1 MFYAHSGNS
10 HTEVPMFV
18 VGYEELYAEPEEG
31 KEPTEVVG
39 VRTWKFVFDRLHSDS
54 HLVNK
59 LIMENRSRLKN
70 AGMAHCG
77 NAKRSTKLVQEHARA
92 VKLVGSSSTEKVALE
107 YYAGNQYL
115 RVTCLHDL
123 LHLIESYGGVTD
135 SFAGCLPIDLRSL
148 PDGALNTPLKGHPD
162 LGGDS
167 YLGPEHAFCAK
178 RSMAM
183 RAGLVEFDSTPIRV
197 HPDQLDPRFYF
208 GPDGEFKIPP
218 FLKTK
223 NAFWF
228 QSNPSIVHP
237 YDMALPRP
245 IAGIETPG
253 KELLKLFAERENKW
267 NPESGTDPTLDPNL
281 VNLFK
286 NMCTGIDQT
295 TAKMLRE
302 ATDTIF
308 SFDATEVSDAERREA
323 SMAKAGAAKLGTV
336 GILGEK
342 GSAIIEPRQVMKQLG
357 DELSTVVR
365 KLIAPWE
372 EDSRAKV
379 AQGEGTAKKTRME
392 DLEKAKGNTILQ
404 KLAREKY
411 KETLDGLRKESAELQ
426 KRYVRYKSELFDWGA
441 EKFLR
446 AFTSRYDRDS
456 IPTGYRAVWDG
467 LQAELKEM
475 PNGSACIA
483 MARDMQLTDSHKS
496 AYSHA
501 MNFYGRWC
509 EHDCFFDGRDWNI
522 MESIFFMLFEIA
534 TPTTTV
540 TVVSGEPGTAK
551 SMRFKRLMQSL
562 SPGIIVQGGNKSAR
576 AGMQG
581 NNDAQNGCLVY
592 TDEMITALE
601 ENDGGED
608 LEFYKQGATERCIT
622 YQKATQVKTSDGLDG
637 HVTATFRTW
646 RWMVL
651 AICTNRGGGFSRGN
665 EEPSKVK
672 QAMINRSQAVHVRKH
687 DGASRPDSEFETHQG
702 RPEVQR
708 RRQVLR
714 ITTNLA
720 LLVRMMLLFQ
730 PDLRPDMTVAQR
742 MWKLWDKRLEEKFGL
757 VGIQRRRNAKRTE
770 DCITAC
776 IWEAVWEV
784 FVFKQ
789 TSVLYPS
796 VSKKDAQGH
805 LPPFHPKQL
814 YEVIRIL
821 QPTHEIILDAW
832 TRNME
837 LSISTSRTGT
847 NVMSILAEAHR
858 FDFTD
863 LLCRTL
869 DENKK
874 FDVMDYIN
882 PKSDNGKKLVALH
895 QQQKAKE
902 AKDAAQANGSEAAK
916 KQKVAAAQNAQ
927 PADGEPLPIQTPRAQ
942 VEEAAGPNKAP
953 PSATLTSLFP
963 IFPAAGEDHHAPKL
977 TDIHRASERLRV
989 RREATSGFR
998 TQCLNSSELKNA
1010 TVDDLESLISA
1021 AGRPGG
1027 MQGVGGAA
1035 GGRGASSSNSSS
1047 QPSQTLDKQF
1057 SCIAPDV
1064 SILSIFYPTRNL
1076 LHWCINEFA
1085 GTPETNDPAHHYN
1098 LVSGTRAD
1106 RHYVQ
1111 LPSSTTGK
1119 TKYDFGWVRAISGS
1133 VASTAEGEGKGEA
1146 KLKGFADYRSLA
1158 KHLNGY
1164 PTQARFSYH
1173 EESIKDAL
1181 YLLAHNEENSRM
1193 VPQMAYWSRDRG
1205 PHNAMKE
1212 SPVMS
1217 KESLDGGAALELCP
1231 REYDP
1236 LEDSNKEKVNA
1247 TMKEGQA
1254 KKRHKDSFVENSD
1267 LQRRVDAM
1275 VLRNRLFAASIV
1287 ASNRI
1292 NRAPPVRIMDSE
1304 VQVNA
1309 GILTDHCA
1317 LLAEA
1322 TLASASIPGLKNAH
1336 EKLPKSS
1343 NPPVGLTIPEY
1354 DASNGLRF
1362 NCDKEK
1368 ARYSYFG
1375 KVPYPSAAVAKHGE
1389 ATAKQLLKDD
1399 FPSERGQPPKRPR
1412 EDGGPQQGGKRPVR
1426 EARPDVQMESAIVS
1440 AKRKR
1445 DDRGGA
1451 ASSPDDFDDEGNY
1464 MHDIVF
1470 ALPYSHDIVSIHLS
1484 RSMGAL
1490 LYDDELESEKK
1501 ELVKT
1506 FGDCYGF
1513 PKDIE
1518 HAEVTLPFT
1527 GFLEH
1532 GRQLISIPRRTKPH
1546 AVDGV
1551 EPFRDEA
1558 EKKEKVRL
1566 DYVSACLGRRATWHD
1581 LREWA
1586 AQRAGSSQF
1595 YGITGN
1601 VFAQSVWRRHAIAAL
1616 MSRGMIVSATET
1628 AANVVRY
1635 RSSQLFSRL
1644 VEYAANKQGSPYFAM
1659 DLKLEISEPNSYR
1672 AAEEEELGKIHDRA
1686 AKIARNEPLGDDE
1699 GVVEEESEALCRDVG
1714 NAWAAPSL
1722 LG

>member
-1 MFYAHSGNS
+1 
-10 HTEVPMFV
+10 
-18 VGYEELYAEPEEG
+18 
-31 KEPTEVVG
+31 
-39 VRTWKFVFDRLHSDS
+39 
-54 HLVNK
+54 
-59 LIMENRSRLKN
+59 
-70 AGMAHCG
+70 
-77 NAKRSTKLVQEHARA
+77 
-92 VKLVGSSSTEKVALE
+92 
-107 YYAGNQYL
+107 
-115 RVTCLHDL
+115 
-123 LHLIESYGGVTD
+123 
-135 SFAGCLPIDLRSL
+135 
-148 PDGALNTPLKGHPD
+148 
-162 LGGDS
+162 
-167 YLGPEHAFCAK
+167 
-178 RSMAM
+178 
-183 RAGLVEFDSTPIRV
+183 
-197 HPDQLDPRFYF
+197 
-208 GPDGEFKIPP
+208 
-218 FLKTK
+218 
-223 NAFWF
+223 
-228 QSNPSIVHP
+228 
-237 YDMALPRP
+237 
-245 IAGIETPG
+245 
-253 KELLKLFAERENKW
+253 
-267 NPESGTDPTLDPNL
+267 
-281 VNLFK
+281 
-286 NMCTGIDQT
+286 
-295 TAKMLRE
+295 
-302 ATDTIF
+302 
-308 SFDATEVSDAERREA
+308 
-323 SMAKAGAAKLGTV
+323 
-336 GILGEK
+336 
-342 GSAIIEPRQVMKQLG
+342 
-357 DELSTVVR
+357 
-365 KLIAPWE
+365 
-372 EDSRAKV
+372 
-379 AQGEGTAKKTRME
+379 
-392 DLEKAKGNTILQ
+392 
-404 KLAREKY
+404 
-411 KETLDGLRKESAELQ
+411 
-426 KRYVRYKSELFDWGA
+426 
-441 EKFLR
+441 
-446 AFTSRYDRDS
+446 
-456 IPTGYRAVWDG
+456 
-467 LQAELKEM
+467 
-475 PNGSACIA
+475 
-483 MARDMQLTDSHKS
+483 
-496 AYSHA
+496 
-501 MNFYGRWC
+501 
-509 EHDCFFDGRDWNI
+509 
-522 MESIFFMLFEIA
+522 
-534 TPTTTV
+534 
-540 TVVSGEPGTAK
+540 
-551 SMRFKRLMQSL
+551 
-562 SPGIIVQGGNKSAR
+562 
-576 AGMQG
+576 MQG

>member
-1 MFYAHSGNS
+1 
-10 HTEVPMFV
+10 
-18 VGYEELYAEPEEG
+18 
-31 KEPTEVVG
+31 
-39 VRTWKFVFDRLHSDS
+39 
-54 HLVNK
+54 
-59 LIMENRSRLKN
+59 
-70 AGMAHCG
+70 
-77 NAKRSTKLVQEHARA
+77 
-92 VKLVGSSSTEKVALE
+92 
-107 YYAGNQYL
+107 
-115 RVTCLHDL
+115 
-123 LHLIESYGGVTD
+123 
-135 SFAGCLPIDLRSL
+135 
-148 PDGALNTPLKGHPD
+148 
-162 LGGDS
+162 
-167 YLGPEHAFCAK
+167 
-178 RSMAM
+178 
-183 RAGLVEFDSTPIRV
+183 
-197 HPDQLDPRFYF
+197 
-208 GPDGEFKIPP
+208 
-218 FLKTK
+218 
-223 NAFWF
+223 
-228 QSNPSIVHP
+228 
-237 YDMALPRP
+237 
-245 IAGIETPG
+245 
-253 KELLKLFAERENKW
+253 
-267 NPESGTDPTLDPNL
+267 
-281 VNLFK
+281 
-286 NMCTGIDQT
+286 
-295 TAKMLRE
+295 
-302 ATDTIF
+302 
-308 SFDATEVSDAERREA
+308 
-323 SMAKAGAAKLGTV
+323 
-336 GILGEK
+336 
-342 GSAIIEPRQVMKQLG
+342 
-357 DELSTVVR
+357 
-365 KLIAPWE
+365 
-372 EDSRAKV
+372 
-379 AQGEGTAKKTRME
+379 
-392 DLEKAKGNTILQ
+392 
-404 KLAREKY
+404 
-411 KETLDGLRKESAELQ
+411 
-426 KRYVRYKSELFDWGA
+426 
-441 EKFLR
+441 
-446 AFTSRYDRDS
+446 
-456 IPTGYRAVWDG
+456 
-467 LQAELKEM
+467 
-475 PNGSACIA
+475 
-483 MARDMQLTDSHKS
+483 
-496 AYSHA
+496 
-501 MNFYGRWC
+501 
-509 EHDCFFDGRDWNI
+509 
-522 MESIFFMLFEIA
+522 
-534 TPTTTV
+534 
-540 TVVSGEPGTAK
+540 
-551 SMRFKRLMQSL
+551 
-562 SPGIIVQGGNKSAR
+562 
-576 AGMQG
+576 
-581 NNDAQNGCLVY
+581 
-592 TDEMITALE
+592 MITALE

-687 DGASRPDSEFETHQG
+687 DGASRPESEFETHQG

-796 VSKKDAQGH
+796 ISKKDAQGN

-882 PKSDNGKKLVALH
+882 PKTDDGKKLVALH

-902 AKDAAQANGSEAAK
+902 AKDAAQANGSEAVK
-916 KQKVAAAQNAQ
+916 KQRVAAAQNAQ
-927 PADGEPLPIQTPRAQ
+927 PIQTSRAQ
-942 VEEAAGPNKAP
+942 VEEAAGANKAP
-953 PSATLTSLFP
+953 PNATLTCLFP
-963 IFPAAGEDHHAPKL
+963 IFPAVGADHHAPKL
-977 TDIHRASERLRV
+977 TDIHRASERLRI

-1035 GGRGASSSNSSS
+1035 GSRGASSSNSSS

-1076 LHWCINEFA
+1076 LHWCINEYA
-1085 GTPETNDPAHHYN
+1085 GTPETNDPAHHFN
-1098 LVSGTRAD
+1098 IVSGTRAD

-1111 LPSSTTGK
+1111 LPSSSTGK

-1133 VASTAEGEGKGEA
+1133 VAATSEGEGKGEV

-1158 KHLNGY
+1158 KHLNGQ

-1181 YLLAHNEENSRM
+1181 YLLAHSEENSRM
-1193 VPQMAYWSRDRG
+1193 VPQMAYWSRDQG
-1205 PHNAMKE
+1205 PYNAME
-1212 SPVMS
+1212 DSPVIS
-1217 KESLDGGAALELCP
+1217 ADRLDRGASHELRP
-1231 REYDP
+1231 RSYEP
-1236 LEDSNKEKVNA
+1236 LLPLNKKVNA

-1254 KKRHKDSFVENSD
+1254 KNRHKDSFVENSD

-1292 NRAPPVRIMDSE
+1292 HRAPPVRIMDSE

-1343 NPPVGLTIPEY
+1343 NPPVGLTVPQY
-1354 DASNGLRF
+1354 DASNGLRY
-1362 NCDKEK
+1362 NCDQSPL
-1368 ARYSYFG
+1368 RYEYFG
-1375 KVPYPSAAVAKHGE
+1375 RVPYPSAAVAKHGE
-1389 ATAKQLLKDD
+1389 EVARQLLGDD
-1399 FPSERGQPPKRPR
+1399 FPQELTYAPKRAR
-1412 EDGGPQQGGKRPVR
+1412 EEGEGPQGGKKPAR
-1426 EARPDVQMESAIVS
+1426 EDPPDVQMASAIVS

-1445 DDRGGA
+1445 DDESEAA
-1451 ASSPDDFDDEGNY
+1451 ASSDEFDDEGNN
-1464 MHDIVF
+1464 MHDVVF

-1490 LYDDELESEKK
+1490 LYDDELEKEKK
-1501 ELVKT
+1501 ELVKI
-1506 FGDCYGF
+1506 FGERYNF
-1513 PKDIE
+1513 PATIE

-1558 EKKEKVRL
+1558 EKKENVRL
-1566 DYVSACLGRRATWHD
+1566 DYVSACLGRRATYHD

-1601 VFAQSVWRRHAIAAL
+1601 VFAQSVWRRHAIAAM
-1616 MSRGMIVSATET
+1616 MSRGMIDSATET

-1644 VEYAANKQGSPYFAM
+1644 VEYAANKAGSPYFAM
-1659 DLKLEISEPNSYR
+1659 DLNLQLSQPNSYR
-1672 AAEEEELGKIHDRA
+1672 AAEDYELGKIHARA
-1686 AKIARNEPLGDDE
+1686 AKIARNEPCDDE
-1699 GVVEEESEALCRDVG
+1699 EALGEEESEALCRDVG
-1714 NAWAAPSL
+1714 DDWAAPSL